1 MKCGEILDIRMLDH
15 IIVAG
20 ETGEMLS
27 MKKEGMMPNLHRR
40 ERERYQRHREG
51 AVTSGSNCQTVC
63 IVGFGKGDYNGNM
76 NSRHIQVLL
85 LEYL

>member
-27 MKKEGMMPNLHRR
+27 MKKEGMMPDHHARDW
-40 ERERYQRHREG
+40 ER
-51 AVTSGSNCQTVC
+51 
-63 IVGFGKGDYNGNM
+63 
-76 NSRHIQVLL
+76 
-85 LEYL
+85 